1 MVETCCMLLE
11 ERVRSTAKF
20 LSAISLSV
28 EDFNEVLEEFPMQRK
43 HFMAE
48 AAKRLENM
56 REENQSDEGLG
67 GAKSTMSIRKWYKK
81 KTSMMKGKG

>member
-1 MVETCCMLLE
+1 MLLE

-20 LSAISLSV
+20 LLSISLSV

-67 GAKSTMSIRKWYKK
+67 GAKRTMSIRKWYKK